1 MTTASSHK
9 NQKPLA
15 VSDIWPGL
23 LTALSIAAG
32 AVVLRQV
39 SGHALLSP
47 MLVSVVVGVLL
58 RLALGA
64 NSLPRAGLAIASRPV
79 LRAGIVLLGLQVT
92 LAEIAALGGAAFAVA
107 ALSLVATYLT
117 VVLAGRLL
125 GVPRSLTQLI
135 AAGTA
140 VCGASAVVAANSV
153 ARGSD
158 AEVGYA
164 VASVTLFGTLAMLA
178 LPLLA
183 GPMGLDPVAYGIWT
197 GASIHEVAQVTAAA
211 FQLGP
216 EAGQVGTIT
225 KLIRVMLLAP
235 LVMSMAIMARST
247 GVAGS
252 VPGGVQFPWFV
263 VGFIALAAFNGVVN
277 LPETGKALAGV
288 CSTFLMST
296 GIAAMGLSLN
306 LRELRNQGLAP
317 LGLSAFG
324 CGFIVIFALGAVMV
338 FI

>member
-1 MTTASSHK
+1 MTTASSDK
-9 NQKPLA
+9 SQNPLT

-23 LTALSIAAG
+23 LTAFSISAG

-47 MLVSVVVGVLL
+47 MLVSVVSGVLL
-58 RLALGA
+58 RLALGS
-64 NSLPRAGLAIASRPV
+64 NCLPRAGLAIASRPV

-92 LAEIAALGGAAFAVA
+92 LGDIASLGGGAFAVA
-107 ALSLVATYLT
+107 ALSLAATYLT

-158 AEVGYA
+158 AEVAYA

-183 GPMGLDPVAYGIWT
+183 GPLALDPVAYGIWT
-197 GASIHEVAQVTAAA
+197 GAGIHEVAQVTAAA

-235 LVMSMAIMARST
+235 LVLAMALIAR
-247 GVAGS
+247 GVVTNVS
-252 VPGGVQFPWFV
+252 VGGGVQFPWFV
-263 VGFIALAAFNGVVN
+263 IGFVTLAGANGMID
-277 LPETGKALAGV
+277 LPEGAQSLAGLV
-288 CSTFLMST
+288 ATLFMST
-296 GIAAMGLSLN
+296 GLAAMGLGMN
-306 LRELRNQGLAP
+306 LRDLHSRGLAP
-317 LGLSAFG
+317 LGLGAFG
-324 CGFIVIFALGAVMV
+324 CVFVLLFSLGMTK
-338 FI
+338 ILL

>member
-1 MTTASSHK
+1 MTTASRRKSQ
-9 NQKPLA
+9 NPLT

-23 LTALSIAAG
+23 LIALSIAAG

-47 MLVSVVVGVLL
+47 MLVSVVAGVLL
-58 RLALGA
+58 RLVLGP
-64 NSLPRAGLAIASRPV
+64 NGLPRAGLAIASRPV

-92 LAEIAALGGAAFAVA
+92 LAEIASLGGAAFAVA

-117 VVLAGRLL
+117 VVLAGHLL
-125 GVPRSLTQLI
+125 GVPRSLAQLI

-183 GPMGLDPVAYGIWT
+183 GLLGLDPVAYGIWT

-235 LVMSMAIMARST
+235 LVMFMALMARGT
-247 GVAGS
+247 VVAGS
-252 VPGGVQFPWFV
+252 ATDGVQFPWFV
-263 VGFIALAAFNGVVN
+263 MGFIALAAVNGVIKI
-277 LPETGKALAGV
+277 T
-288 CSTFLMST
+288 T
-296 GIAAMGLSLN
+296 
-306 LRELRNQGLAP
+306 
-317 LGLSAFG
+317 
-324 CGFIVIFALGAVMV
+324 AVAYV
-338 FI
+338 